1 MVKGLYTAHTG
12 MVNEM
17 KRMDVLANNL
27 ANSDTY
33 GFKKEGTTSHS
44 FKNELAI
51 KIKDTSNY
59 GLHKNLG
66 SMTYGVHLGETY
78 TDWDEGSFKV
88 TDNPTDLAIGG
99 KGFFAIAFNAPAFI
113 IRNCKK
119 KLSLFSGIIVS
130 FNIAILHYV
139 REKIIFLKKFYYTPK
154 FLHIQI
160 IKHASDSTCLS

>member
-99 KGFFAIAFNAPAFI
+99 KGFFAVAFTDKSGQTSVKSVSYTHLILWLLLFKAYYLKLPAI
-113 IRNCKK
+113 GGMLC
-119 KLSLFSGIIVS
+119 
-130 FNIAILHYV
+130 IL
-139 REKIIFLKKFYYTPK
+139 
-154 FLHIQI
+154 
-160 IKHASDSTCLS
+160 TCLLYTSISKQILRC

>member
-51 KIKDTSNY
+51 KRIHQT
-59 GLHKNLG
+59 
-66 SMTYGVHLGETY
+66 
-78 TDWDEGSFKV
+78 TDC
-88 TDNPTDLAIGG
+88 T
-99 KGFFAIAFNAPAFI
+99 
-113 IRNCKK
+113 
-119 KLSLFSGIIVS
+119 
-130 FNIAILHYV
+130 
-139 REKIIFLKKFYYTPK
+139 KIW
-154 FLHIQI
+154 
-160 IKHASDSTCLS
+160 AA

>member
-51 KIKDTSNY
+51 
-59 GLHKNLG
+59 
-66 SMTYGVHLGETY
+66 
-78 TDWDEGSFKV
+78 
-88 TDNPTDLAIGG
+88 
-99 KGFFAIAFNAPAFI
+99 
-113 IRNCKK
+113 R
-119 KLSLFSGIIVS
+119 
-130 FNIAILHYV
+130 
-139 REKIIFLKKFYYTPK
+139 
-154 FLHIQI
+154 
-160 IKHASDSTCLS
+160 

>member
-51 KIKDTSNY
+51 KDKGYIKLRTAQKSGQHD
-59 GLHKNLG
+59 
-66 SMTYGVHLGETY
+66 
-78 TDWDEGSFKV
+78 
-88 TDNPTDLAIGG
+88 
-99 KGFFAIAFNAPAFI
+99 
-113 IRNCKK
+113 IR
-119 KLSLFSGIIVS
+119 S
-130 FNIAILHYV
+130 
-139 REKIIFLKKFYYTPK
+139 
-154 FLHIQI
+154 
-160 IKHASDSTCLS
+160 ASR

>member
-66 SMTYGVHLGETY
+66 SMTLHLLTNQA
-78 TDWDEGSFKV
+78 KQV
-88 TDNPTDLAIGG
+88 
-99 KGFFAIAFNAPAFI
+99 
-113 IRNCKK
+113 
-119 KLSLFSGIIVS
+119 
-130 FNIAILHYV
+130 
-139 REKIIFLKKFYYTPK
+139 
-154 FLHIQI
+154 
-160 IKHASDSTCLS
+160 